1 MAWRHFNYPGG
12 LIMLHKILV
21 VDDEEEVRK
30 TIRLQLSGTGL
41 EVVEAEDGKKGIEVL
56 DAENVITV
64 DAILCDVRMP
74 NINGVE
80 AIAYFRR
87 EYPHIPVIVLTGY
100 PDVKLAVEFMKEGVV
115 EYLVK
120 PVEKEKLIEVI
131 TKAIS
136 QRAFVG
142 GTEPV
147 M

>member
-1 MAWRHFNYPGG
+1 MQ
-12 LIMLHKILV
+12 HKILV
-21 VDDEEEVRK
+21 VDDEEDVRN
-30 TIRLQLSGTGL
+30 TIKLQLKGTGL

-80 AIAYFRR
+80 AVAYFRR
-87 EYPHIPVIVLTGY
+87 EYPSIPVIVLTGY

-120 PVEKEKLIEVI
+120 PVEKEKLVDVVM
-131 TKAIS
+131 KAIS
-136 QRAFVG
+136 QRTYSG
-142 GTEPV
+142 GAGPK

>member
-1 MAWRHFNYPGG
+1 MQ
-12 LIMLHKILV
+12 HKILV
-21 VDDEEEVRK
+21 VDDEAEVRN
-30 TIRLQLSGTGL
+30 TIKLQLKGTGL
-41 EVVEAEDGKKGIEVL
+41 EVVEAEDGKKGIEKL
-56 DAENVITV
+56 DGENAITV

-87 EYPHIPVIVLTGY
+87 EYPSIPVIVLTGY
-100 PDVKLAVEFMKEGVV
+100 PDVKLAVDFMKEGVV

-120 PVEKEKLIEVI
+120 PVEKEKLVEVV

-136 QRAFVG
+136 GRSYVG
-142 GTEPV
+142 GAGPK

>member
-1 MAWRHFNYPGG
+1 
-12 LIMLHKILV
+12 MLHKILV

-30 TIRLQLSGTGL
+30 TIRLQLKGTGL

-80 AIAYFRR
+80 AVAYFRR
-87 EYPHIPVIVLTGY
+87 EYPSIPVIVLTGY
-100 PDVKLAVEFMKEGVV
+100 PDVKLAVDFMKEGVV

-120 PVEKEKLIEVI
+120 PVEKEKLVEVI
-131 TKAIS
+131 MKAVR
-136 QRAFVG
+136 QRTFVG
-142 GTEPV
+142 GAEPK

>member
-1 MAWRHFNYPGG
+1 M
-12 LIMLHKILV
+12 IHKILV
-21 VDDEEEVRK
+21 VDDEEEVRN
-30 TIRLQLSGTGL
+30 TIRLQLKDTGL

-80 AIAYFRR
+80 AVAYFRR

-100 PDVKLAVEFMKEGVV
+100 PDVKLAVDFMKEGVF

-120 PVEKEKLIEVI
+120 PVEKEKLVEVVM
-131 TKAIS
+131 KAIS
-136 QRAFVG
+136 QRTFVG
-142 GTEPV
+142 GDESP

>member
-1 MAWRHFNYPGG
+1 M
-12 LIMLHKILV
+12 IHKILV

-41 EVVEAEDGKKGIEVL
+41 EVVEAEDGNKGIETL
-56 DAENVITV
+56 DAENAITV

-74 NINGVE
+74 NINGIE

-120 PVEKEKLIEVI
+120 PVEKEKLVEVVM
-131 TKAIS
+131 KAIS

-142 GTEPV
+142 GTEPQ

>member
-1 MAWRHFNYPGG
+1 M
-12 LIMLHKILV
+12 IHKILV
-21 VDDEEEVRK
+21 VDDEEEVRN
-30 TIRLQLSGTGL
+30 TIRLQLKGTGL
-41 EVVEAEDGKKGIEVL
+41 EVVEAEDGKRGIEIL

-80 AIAYFRR
+80 AVAYFRR

-100 PDVKLAVEFMKEGVV
+100 PDVKLAVDFMKEGVF

-120 PVEKEKLIEVI
+120 PVEKEKLVEVVM
-131 TKAIS
+131 KAIS
-136 QRAFVG
+136 QRTFVG
-142 GTEPV
+142 GDESP

>member
-1 MAWRHFNYPGG
+1 
-12 LIMLHKILV
+12 MLHKILV

-30 TIRLQLSGTGL
+30 TIRLQLKGTGL
-41 EVVEAEDGKKGIEVL
+41 EVVEAEDGKKGIEML
-56 DAENVITV
+56 DSENAITM

-80 AIAYFRR
+80 AVSYFRR

-100 PDVKLAVEFMKEGVV
+100 PDVKLAVDFMKEGVV

-120 PVEKEKLIEVI
+120 PVEKEKLVDVVM
-131 TKAIS
+131 KAV
-136 QRAFVG
+136 RHRTFVG
-142 GTEPV
+142 GDQPV

>member
-1 MAWRHFNYPGG
+1 MK
-12 LIMLHKILV
+12 HKILV

-30 TIRLQLSGTGL
+30 TIRLQLKGTGL
-41 EVVEAEDGKKGIEVL
+41 EVVEAEDGKKGIEML
-56 DAENVITV
+56 DAENALTM

-80 AIAYFRR
+80 AISYFRR

-100 PDVKLAVEFMKEGVV
+100 PDVKLAVDFMKEGVV

-120 PVEKEKLIEVI
+120 PVEKNKLVDVVMN
-131 TKAIS
+131 AVS
-136 QRAFVG
+136 QRTFVG
-142 GTEPV
+142 GTHAV

>member
-1 MAWRHFNYPGG
+1 MS
-12 LIMLHKILV
+12 HKILV

-30 TIRLQLSGTGL
+30 TIRLQLKDTGL
-41 EVVEAEDGKKGIEVL
+41 EVVEAEDGKKAIEVL
-56 DAENVITV
+56 DAENVTLV

-74 NINGVE
+74 NVNGVE

-120 PVEKEKLIEVI
+120 PVEKEKLVETVM
-131 TKAIS
+131 KAID
-136 QRAFVG
+136 RRTFVG
-142 GTEPV
+142 GSGPEL
-147 M
+147 

>member
-1 MAWRHFNYPGG
+1 MQ
-12 LIMLHKILV
+12 HKILV
-21 VDDEEEVRK
+21 VDDEEDVRN
-30 TIRLQLSGTGL
+30 TIKLQLKGTGL

-56 DAENVITV
+56 DAENAITV

-80 AIAYFRR
+80 AVAYFRR
-87 EYPHIPVIVLTGY
+87 EYPSIPVIVLTGY

-120 PVEKEKLIEVI
+120 PVEKEKLVDVVM
-131 TKAIS
+131 KAIS
-136 QRAFVG
+136 QRGYVG
-142 GTEPV
+142 GAEPK

>member
-1 MAWRHFNYPGG
+1 MK
-12 LIMLHKILV
+12 HKILV
-21 VDDEEEVRK
+21 VDDEEDVRN
-30 TIRLQLSGTGL
+30 TIKLQLKGTGL

-80 AIAYFRR
+80 AVAYFRR
-87 EYPHIPVIVLTGY
+87 EYPSIPVIVLTGY

-120 PVEKEKLIEVI
+120 PVEKEKLVDVVM
-131 TKAIS
+131 KAIS
-136 QRAFVG
+136 QRTYSG
-142 GTEPV
+142 GAGPK

>member
-1 MAWRHFNYPGG
+1 
-12 LIMLHKILV
+12 MLHKILV

>member
-1 MAWRHFNYPGG
+1 MR
-12 LIMLHKILV
+12 HKILV
-21 VDDEEEVRK
+21 VDDDAEVRK

-41 EVVEAEDGKKGIEVL
+41 EVVEAEDGKKGIEIL

-74 NINGVE
+74 NVNGVE
-80 AIAYFRR
+80 AVAYFRR

-100 PDVKLAVEFMKEGVV
+100 PDVKLAVEFMKEGVF

-120 PVEKEKLIEVI
+120 PVEKEKLVEAIM
-131 TKAIS
+131 KAVE
-136 QRAFVG
+136 QRTFVG
-142 GTEPV
+142 GTEPK

>member
-1 MAWRHFNYPGG
+1 
-12 LIMLHKILV
+12 MLHKILV

-30 TIRLQLSGTGL
+30 TIRLQLKGTGL
-41 EVVEAEDGKKGIEVL
+41 EVVEAEDGKKAIEVL
-56 DAENVITV
+56 DAENVTIV

-87 EYPHIPVIVLTGY
+87 EYPHIPVVVLTGY
-100 PDVKLAVEFMKEGVV
+100 PDVKLAVDFMKQGVV

-120 PVEKEKLIEVI
+120 PVEKEKLVSVVM
-131 TKAIS
+131 KAVNE
-136 QRAFVG
+136 RTLVG
-142 GTEPV
+142 GTGPK